1 MPSSYGTPRPLLF
14 SLSSPFPSLNLV
26 VAIWARAT
34 SAWMSGRRSSR
45 SVVGRQAWAGARR
58 EGTPACIGDGAGG
71 AGMDV
76 WMGARAQTKCPGAIG
91 YKPTSVPSSST
102 RPVQN
107 KPLPNAHSHAIF
119 MSDLVRCLVSFS
131 SLF

>member
-1 MPSSYGTPRPLLF
+1 
-14 SLSSPFPSLNLV
+14 
-26 VAIWARAT
+26 
-34 SAWMSGRRSSR
+34 
-45 SVVGRQAWAGARR
+45 VGKHEHALGEIGAP
-58 EGTPACIGDGAGG
+58 TCIGGGVGG
-71 AGMDV
+71 ADADI
-76 WMGARAQTKCPGAIG
+76 WMGARAQTKHPGAIG

-131 SLF
+131 FLF